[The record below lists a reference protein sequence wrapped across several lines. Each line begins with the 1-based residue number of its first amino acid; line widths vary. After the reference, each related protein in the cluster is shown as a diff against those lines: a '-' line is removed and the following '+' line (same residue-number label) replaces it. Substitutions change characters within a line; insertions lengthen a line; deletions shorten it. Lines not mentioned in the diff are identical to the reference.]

1 MNRDVLTLFGC
12 SGSLVMV
19 LAGTPARAILPP
31 GTMDHTS
38 KIEMQT
44 VSQPIAPEQAP
55 QMSVP
60 ATGDRLKQ
68 LASSIFGCTCAN
80 CVNAVQQMIQQ
91 GTLSL

>member
-1 MNRDVLTLFGC
+1 MNRDVLTLLGC

-19 LAGTPARAILPP
+19 LAGSPAKAILPP
-31 GTMDHTS
+31 GTMENST
-38 KIEMQT
+38 KIDLST
-44 VSQPIAPEQAP
+44 ASQLIATEQAP
-55 QMSVP
+55 QAAP
-60 ATGDRLKQ
+60 QATSDRLKQ